1 MKQISDQLKTKED
14 YNKDFDILLKKSQ
27 ELFVLRQNLDEKNIA
42 ACFDFEEK
50 LRSVVQST
58 FDKKWGPHKVYLI
71 ILRYIILGA
80 QLNLKK
86 EDPTITLDL
95 HYFSW
100 LEAREILKKF
110 LTFHR
115 ARESKRVTVV
125 TGQGKRTGGGI
136 LRERSPELIEKERM
150 RWSTSKTNPG
160 RLESLFP
167 VPKITYIDTPSSRR
181 CMERRRTSDTEQ
193 SRTSHHTPRH
203 IPTHQPTSPYW

>member
-1 MKQISDQLKTKED
+1 MEKIFLQIQTTTLARSKKIIFKEIILNSSVEEIRNNYRQHMKQISDQLKTKED

-160 RLESLFP
+160 RLEVTCS
-167 VPKITYIDTPSSRR
+167 
-181 CMERRRTSDTEQ
+181 
-193 SRTSHHTPRH
+193 
-203 IPTHQPTSPYW
+203 